1 MTRAILKDHK
11 IMSVG
16 ILIITHT
23 DVGDALLKTAIKL
36 VGSCPIKTETVNIP
50 YDCNIEELRDKA
62 NNSLNAL
69 GSCDGVLVLTDI
81 YGSTPSNIAKQLD
94 STTRKHIISGI
105 NLPML
110 VRIFNYPE
118 LELDELA
125 DKAISASRDGVT
137 LYKSD
142 KTNDK
147 T

>member
-1 MTRAILKDHK
+1 
-11 IMSVG
+11 MSVG

-36 VGSCPIKTETVNIP
+36 VGSCPLKTEIVNIP
-50 YDCNIEELRDKA
+50 YDCTIEELRDKA

-69 GSCDGVLVLTDI
+69 GTVDGVLVLTDI
-81 YGSTPSNIAKQLD
+81 YGSTPSNIAAQLN
-94 STTRKHIISGI
+94 STARIFIISGI

-125 DKAISASRDGVT
+125 DKAISASRDGVI
-137 LYKSD
+137 LHKSE